1 MVCRMLERVF
11 ALQANQT
18 TGRRELLGGLTTFAA
33 MAYILI
39 VNPLILSQNGAT
51 GMEMQGLI
59 TVTALA
65 CAFGC
70 FLMASM
76 TNFPIA
82 LAPGMGMNSFI
93 ALVVIL
99 QNQIPWQGALAIV
112 FWNGVL
118 FFLLSVSGVR
128 SALLRA
134 LPRSVMT
141 GIQCGIGFFI
151 AFIGLKS
158 AGIIVG
164 NPVTLVAE
172 GHLFE
177 PGPLLALLGLVMMTW
192 LTIRRVPGA
201 IILTIILLAVIGLFI
216 SAEEGAKITSRPEA
230 IFSLPAS
237 ISQTFLQLDWFYPF
251 KNWQTAMPIIFTLLL
266 LDLFDT
272 LGTLVGLGRQ
282 AGMMDKNGHMPKLDR
297 ALTANAVATSAGALL
312 GTSPVC
318 SYVESA
324 TGIEAGARTGMS
336 TTVVGICFLLALFLT
351 PLISVVPMVATAPAL
366 IMVGLFMAQG
376 LRDLDYSNLV
386 EVAPA
391 ILTALLIPLTFSIT
405 HGISIGILFYTVLQ
419 VMLGNARRLPFG
431 TWIICA
437 LFIGMY
443 LVNP

>member
-1 MVCRMLERVF
+1 MLERIF
-11 ALQANQT
+11 ALHANRTNVRQ
-18 TGRRELLGGLTTFAA
+18 ELLGGLTTFAA

-39 VNPLILSQNGAT
+39 VNPLILSQDGAT
-51 GMEMQGLI
+51 GMQMQGLI

-65 CAFGC
+65 CAIGC
-70 FLMASM
+70 LLMAAM

-93 ALVVIL
+93 ALVVIV
-99 QNQIPWQGALAIV
+99 QNEIPWQGAMAIV

-118 FFLLSVSGVR
+118 FFLLSVSGIR
-128 SALLRA
+128 SALLRS

-172 GHLFE
+172 GHLLQ
-177 PGPLLALLGLVMMTW
+177 PGPLMALLGLVLMTW

-201 IILTIILLAVIGLFI
+201 IILTIILLAVIGLFV
-216 SAEEGAKITSRPEA
+216 AGEGGARVTERPQTL
-230 IFSLPAS
+230 FSMPAG

-251 KNWQTAMPIIFTLLL
+251 RNWQMAMPIIFTLLL

-282 AGMMDKNGHMPKLDR
+282 AGMMDKDGNMPKLDG
-297 ALTANAVATSAGALL
+297 ALSANAIATSAGAVL

-318 SYVESA
+318 AYVESA
-324 TGIEAGARTGMS
+324 TGIEAGARTGLS
-336 TTVVGICFLLALFLT
+336 TTIVGICFLLALFLT

-376 LRDLDYSNLV
+376 LKDLDYSSLLD
-386 EVAPA
+386 VAPA

-419 VMLGNARRLPFG
+419 VLLGNARRLPWG
-431 TWIICA
+431 TWVICA